1 MSEPLPPA
9 GWYPAPH
16 ANNEQRFWDGAQWLD
31 AEPVAQVPTA
41 LIPASAEDEMVVGAA
56 SPATAKRPTSKKKWV
71 IAGSVVGG
79 LIVIG
84 AVGNALGAG
93 NSEAEPQSTV
103 TPWSQPVEAE
113 GEVEAVED
121 PVVMVVTPDVA
132 GMTAIEAVT
141 ELTQK
146 GLTPPSL
153 TTFSDPLAVVL
164 STSPAAG
171 AEVEHG
177 TAVTFTVEEKPKLTL
192 AQQNVIRTA
201 QSYLDYSGFSR
212 TGLIGQL
219 EYEGYS
225 TEDATFGADSAG
237 ADWNAEAA
245 ESAQSYLDYSAF
257 SREGL
262 YDQLA
267 YEGFSAEEIE
277 FGLSAVGY

>member
-1 MSEPLPPA
+1 MSEPLPSA

-16 ANNEQRFWDGAQWLD
+16 ANNEQRYWDGAQWLD
-31 AEPVAQVPTA
+31 AEPAAQIPTA
-41 LIPASAEDEMVVGAA
+41 LIPAPIPDRSFVPGV
-56 SPATAKRPTSKKKWV
+56 SPAQAAKPKSKKKWI

-93 NSEAEPQSTV
+93 NSEVKPQLAT
-103 TPWSQPVEAE
+103 TPSSQPVEAE
-113 GEVEAVED
+113 TEVVDD
-121 PVVMVVTPDVA
+121 PVVMVITPDVA

-146 GLTPPSL
+146 GLTPPAL
-153 TTFSDPLAVVL
+153 TTFADPLAVVL

-192 AQQNVIRTA
+192 AQQNVIRSA
-201 QSYLDYSGFSR
+201 QSYLDFSGFSR

-225 TEDATFGADSAG
+225 TEDATFGADNAG
-237 ADWNAEAA
+237 ADWNTEAA
-245 ESAQSYLDYSAF
+245 ESAKSYLDLTAF
-257 SREGL
+257 SRDGL

-277 FGLSAVGY
+277 YGLSAVGY